1 MNLYLVGLPGVGKT
15 TVGTALAKRLR
26 RRLVDLDHAIEAET
40 GKTIAR
46 IFAESGEAT
55 FRRIETQQLLRV
67 AARDEVVVSTGG
79 GVVCSDRNIRTM
91 KAGGRIV
98 FLDDTVDNILSR
110 LDSTQVA
117 NRPILG
123 SGSAEELAALSARR
137 RGAYLQADLR
147 VDLGSRGIDEVVEA
161 IHAAFF
167 A

>member
-1 MNLYLVGLPGVGKT
+1 MNLYLVGLPGAGKT

-26 RRLVDLDHAIEAET
+26 RRLVDLDHVIEAET

-67 AARDEVVVSTGG
+67 AARDEAVVSTGG

-91 KAGGRIV
+91 KRSGRIV

-123 SGSAEELAALSARR
+123 SGSAEELTALSARR

-147 VDLGSRGIDEVVEA
+147 VDLGSRSIDEVVEA